1 MPSFLSS
8 RQLVVA
14 TTALVYLA
22 MSAAS
27 SAHARSDV
35 TFSIGIHAPRAH
47 GYAAPVHVPPPYG
60 VVQPRPVFVQPRP
73 YYVQSAPVFS
83 QPRPV
88 FLQTHPFYVQP
99 APVFSQPRPV
109 FMQTHPFYVQPA
121 PVFIQPR
128 PVFLQP
134 PNHRHYYGQ
143 EHGWRRAQWER
154 EYLHEHPGRKGHGN
168 KQGRHRD

>member
-88 FLQTHPFYVQP
+88 F
-99 APVFSQPRPV
+99 
-109 FMQTHPFYVQPA
+109 MQTHPFYVQPA

>member
-99 APVFSQPRPV
+99 APVF
-109 FMQTHPFYVQPA
+109 
-121 PVFIQPR
+121 IQPR

>member
-35 TFSIGIHAPRAH
+35 TFSIGIHAPGAH

-73 YYVQSAPVFS
+73 YYVQS
-83 QPRPV
+83 
-88 FLQTHPFYVQP
+88 

>member
-88 FLQTHPFYVQP
+88 F
-99 APVFSQPRPV
+99 
-109 FMQTHPFYVQPA
+109 MQTHPFYVQPV